1 MAHAYCVEAG
11 LISSREAGKMCS
23 VMRTDD
29 LAGGVWLPG
38 GGTAN
43 PIDLT

>member
-1 MAHAYCVEAG
+1 MAHAYGVEAG
-11 LISSREAGKMCS
+11 LISPEEAGRMWPI
-23 VMRTDD
+23 MRTDD